1 MVSPANAN
9 ERTVIEFF
17 AALSTGDLERVRT
30 FLHPQA
36 TWTPQVRDV
45 PGAGVHKGHQGIIDE
60 FLTPVRGLFQP
71 GDPKVIV
78 DTIASNGALVLTE
91 TRGVGRLK
99 DGRAYSNLYA
109 WAIEVQEGRITTIRE
124 YMDSHYVVG
133 LFA

>member
-1 MVSPANAN
+1 MVTPANAN

-17 AALSTGDLERVRT
+17 ATLSTGDLERVRT

-45 PGAGVHKGHQGIIDE
+45 PGAGVHKGHKAIIDE
-60 FLTPVRGLFQP
+60 FLAPVRGLFQP

-109 WAIEVQEGRITTIRE
+109 WAIEVQEGRITAIRE